1 MPTDRWAF
9 NDRRQG
15 QAAGGRR
22 QAAGGRLDLKSAC
35 RHSTPK
41 GVDTLQA

>member
-9 NDRRQG
+9 NDRW
-15 QAAGGRR
+15 